1 MAPNKAGRVPNTRGL
16 GSDTTPHHHL
26 RQVKVWRSQIY
37 RSWSRLWSGIKRIV
51 QTGKSWFSFTRRPV
65 GEISISYPIY
75 HIYSYLLHITYQCSR
90 FYIYIFHVSP
100 APRLVQLL
108 VASTSLVSTLLSHD
122 IWIIVVKFMIRLN
135 QIHSQPL
142 QTRNL
147 FGALMCNT
155 SGLDGDV
162 EGELSQWHP
171 RFGTLHDGNT

>member
-51 QTGKSWFSFTRRPV
+51 QTGKSWFSFMRRPV

-90 FYIYIFHVSP
+90 FYIYIYISCIPCSSFGPNASCFNITRINSP
-100 APRLVQLL
+100 VTWHLIIGAAHQGLMEMWKANYPSDIQDLEHCMTATPRREDVDKFIIRKA
-108 VASTSLVSTLLSHD
+108 VDAS
-122 IWIIVVKFMIRLN
+122 KR
-135 QIHSQPL
+135 
-142 QTRNL
+142 
-147 FGALMCNT
+147 G
-155 SGLDGDV
+155 
-162 EGELSQWHP
+162 
-171 RFGTLHDGNT
+171 